1 MTSSDLVS
9 RSARFALVMLLLA
22 ALVLTSRV
30 NYLLFHTLTEIVTV
44 VAGCGIFMVAWH
56 ARRQIDNHC
65 ILLIGVSHLFV
76 AIITLFHALSYPR
89 MGIFPGAGMNLP
101 TQLWIG
107 SRLLQGTSLALAPL
121 FVRKRLSPAAAVTA
135 YAAVTSFILLSIL
148 HWDIF
153 PTCFSDDVGLTPV
166 KKGAEFLAG
175 IFILAAL
182 TGLLTKRRHFDSR
195 VFRMLSLSLVFLA
208 TSGFV
213 FALNT
218 GISTL
223 IGMTGHL
230 LTLGGFVLI
239 YRAMVETGL
248 ERPYDLL
255 FRDLKESEKRY
266 RSLYHKTPVMLHSI
280 DREGKIVN
288 VSDFWLETL
297 GYRRDE
303 VLGRLSAD
311 FMTDES
317 RAYVLGTVV
326 PEFLRSGC
334 TRDIPLHLLTSS
346 GKVID
351 VLLSSES
358 ERDDEGKIVRSL
370 SVMTDVTEQRSAA
383 RQIERLNESLASRA
397 MDLEVAN
404 GDLEAFNYSVSH
416 DLRSHLTV
424 IRGFSDVLLEVC
436 ADKLDDE
443 CRSYVRHI
451 GEETG
456 RMNGLI
462 GTLLDFSR
470 VARVELERVP
480 VSLSTLAEEI
490 ALELRM
496 KDQERIA
503 EFTIAENADVT
514 ADPGLMRV
522 VMDNLLGNA
531 WKYTGKRERAV
542 IEFGKEE
549 VEGKTVFFV
558 RDNGAGFSSQQADK
572 LFLPFQRLHGRSEFP
587 GHGIGLATVHRIVS
601 RHGGT
606 IWAQGEEG
614 NGAVFYFTL

>member
-1 MTSSDLVS
+1 MTSPDLVS

-56 ARRQIDNHC
+56 ARRQIDNHS
-65 ILLIGVSHLFV
+65 ILLIGISHLFV
-76 AIITLFHALSYPR
+76 AIITLFHALSYR
-89 MGIFPGAGMNLP
+89 GMGVFPGAGTNLS

-107 SRLLQGTSLALAPL
+107 SRLLQGASLALAPL
-121 FVRKRLSPAAAVTA
+121 FVRKRLNPAVTVTA
-135 YAAVTSFILLSIL
+135 YMAVTSLFLLSIL
-148 HWDIF
+148 CGDIF
-153 PTCFSDDVGLTPV
+153 PLCFSDEVGLTPF

-182 TGLLTKRRHFDSR
+182 TGLLTKRRHFDAR
-195 VFRMLSLSLVFLA
+195 VFRRLSLSLVFLA

-218 GISTL
+218 GISSLT
-223 IGMTGHL
+223 GMTGHL
-230 LTLGGFVLI
+230 LTLGGFILI

-255 FRDLKESEKRY
+255 FRDLKESEERY
-266 RSLYHKTPVMLHSI
+266 RSLYNRTPVMLHSI
-280 DREGKIVN
+280 DRDGKIVN

-317 RAYVLGTVV
+317 RAYVIGTVV
-326 PEFLRSGC
+326 PEFLRTGR

-351 VLLSSES
+351 VLLSSEA
-358 ERDDEGKIVRSL
+358 ERDEEGEIVRSL
-370 SVMTDVTEQRSAA
+370 SVMTDVTEQRRAA

-424 IRGFSDVLLEVC
+424 IRGFSDVLLEIC
-436 ADKLDDE
+436 TDKLDDE

-480 VSLSTLAEEI
+480 VNLSTLAEEI

-496 KDQERIA
+496 KDQERMA
-503 EFTIAENADVT
+503 EFIIIDDADVT

-522 VMDNLLGNA
+522 VMENLLGNA
-531 WKYTGKRERAV
+531 WKYTGRREQAV

-549 VEGKTVFFV
+549 MEGQTVFFV

-587 GHGIGLATVHRIVS
+587 GHGIGLATVHRIIS

-614 NGAVFYFTL
+614 AGAVFYFTL